1 MVVRTITNEVAVMG
15 ISSFFRSSH
24 VEVAGRTPPPPVV
37 SDDECL
43 SRLASAVAE
52 HDDRRLNEVAQLI
65 GRLAVPIE

>member
-1 MVVRTITNEVAVMG
+1 MS
-15 ISSFFRSSH
+15 ISSFLRSPVLAPSAD
-24 VEVAGRTPPPPVV
+24 ERIAPVV

-43 SRLASAVAE
+43 LRLARAVAE